1 MLEEFLMLGGN
12 EMMFGPMWLFW
23 IFIIVGLVF
32 LIKWGFQQNRDNK
45 VKIEENALEILKRR
59 YVKGEIDKREFE
71 RRRKDLLY

>member
-1 MLEEFLMLGGN
+1 
-12 EMMFGPMWLFW
+12 MMFGPMWIFW

-32 LIKWGFQQNRDNK
+32 LIKWSFQQNRDNE

-59 YVKGEIDKREFE
+59 YVKGEIDKEEFE

>member
-1 MLEEFLMLGGN
+1 
-12 EMMFGPMWLFW
+12 MMFGPMWLFW

-32 LIKWGFQQNRDNK
+32 LIKWGFQQNRDNE

-59 YVKGEIDKREFE
+59 YVKGEIDKEEFE